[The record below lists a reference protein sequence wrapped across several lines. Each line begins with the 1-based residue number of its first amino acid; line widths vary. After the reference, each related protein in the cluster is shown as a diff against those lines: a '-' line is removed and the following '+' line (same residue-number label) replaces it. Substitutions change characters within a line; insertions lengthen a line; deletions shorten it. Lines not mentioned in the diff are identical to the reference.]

1 MDVDRGGK
9 TLKWI
14 GITGGIGTGKSTVAE
29 IIRERGLS
37 IVDADQVAREVV
49 QPGSPGLQSVVDQF
63 GSQVLNQDQS
73 LDRQALAQIVFQDPK
88 KLELL
93 EQILHPLIQAR
104 VAHYKERFRASG
116 ASFAFYDIP
125 LLFEKNM
132 KNQFDLVI
140 VVNAPR
146 EQIIERLRRRNKW
159 SSQEIESRIRAQ
171 IPLDQKI
178 AAADFVVQND
188 GDLAHLREQVMAI
201 VSKIELK
208 S

>member
-1 MDVDRGGK
+1 M
-9 TLKWI
+9 KWI